1 MLHRRSLCNLMTEK
15 LSSLFFYLTFW
26 GKFSSFYFLV
36 KSETN
41 KLWGWNGHIQLFHR
55 KWRKMWVFPPS
66 QGNNSLPF
74 HLLEN
79 MLPLFRKAQVSME
92 SHKEVDIKVVFHGKV
107 VVVVAPTYVCY
118 APKKV
123 GTNVKYMWLHQNES
137 LSSKNGDKNA
147 DLDEERKRKT
157 IQCICLFVPI
167 AKAVM
172 VQYIGYQSPDQ
183 GSSSKKTRRKKF
195 PMG

>member
-1 MLHRRSLCNLMTEK
+1 MC
-15 LSSLFFYLTFW
+15 
-26 GKFSSFYFLV
+26 
-36 KSETN
+36 
-41 KLWGWNGHIQLFHR
+41 
-55 KWRKMWVFPPS
+55 
-66 QGNNSLPF
+66 
-74 HLLEN
+74 
-79 MLPLFRKAQVSME
+79 VS
-92 SHKEVDIKVVFHGKV
+92 VLR
-107 VVVVAPTYVCY
+107 
-118 APKKV
+118 PKKV
-123 GTNVKYMWLHQNES
+123 GTNVKYTCPYQNES

-147 DLDEERKRKT
+147 DLDEEKKREKRKT

>member
-1 MLHRRSLCNLMTEK
+1 MLHQRSLCNLMTEK

-26 GKFSSFYFLV
+26 ESFLLFTSWLKV
-36 KSETN
+36 RRINCGGGTDIFN
-41 KLWGWNGHIQLFHR
+41 FFHR

-107 VVVVAPTYVCY
+107 VVVCSPYVC
-118 APKKV
+118 
-123 GTNVKYMWLHQNES
+123 
-137 LSSKNGDKNA
+137 
-147 DLDEERKRKT
+147 
-157 IQCICLFVPI
+157 
-167 AKAVM
+167 
-172 VQYIGYQSPDQ
+172 
-183 GSSSKKTRRKKF
+183 
-195 PMG
+195 